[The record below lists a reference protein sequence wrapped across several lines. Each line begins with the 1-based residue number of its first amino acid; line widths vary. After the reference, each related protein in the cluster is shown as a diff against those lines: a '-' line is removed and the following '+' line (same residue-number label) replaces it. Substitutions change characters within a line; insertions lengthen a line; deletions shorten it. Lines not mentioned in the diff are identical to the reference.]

1 MRKCSVAQTVGLYQ
15 KQWGDLMRTLEN
27 IAQMVGNYG
36 ELWKNELKPNR
47 KRWALSELLKLLEN
61 CGLARHMWS
70 LNEVDS

>member
-1 MRKCSVAQTVGLYQ
+1 
-15 KQWGDLMRTLEN
+15 MRTLEN